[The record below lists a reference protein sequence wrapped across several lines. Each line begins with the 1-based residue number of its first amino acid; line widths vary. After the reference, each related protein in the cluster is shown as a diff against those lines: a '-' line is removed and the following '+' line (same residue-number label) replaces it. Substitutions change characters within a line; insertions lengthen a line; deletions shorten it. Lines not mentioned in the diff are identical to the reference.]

1 MGAQQHQ
8 SNAGTLDRRTLTKDH
23 RCLVRFLRPEMAVS
37 DVGCGTGAITVGIAE
52 AVGPRG
58 TVIGVDRDRELIAR
72 ANGRSASIP
81 NLHFAQ
87 ADAVDFCC
95 ARRFDVVTAARTL
108 QWIADLPQAISEM
121 ARVAK
126 RGGQLVVVDY
136 NHTFNRWE
144 PDPPE
149 AFASFYKVFLT
160 WRHSNGWSNEM
171 GHQLADLFAAECLID
186 IQAHRQDA
194 QSERGDPDFAAETA
208 LWTNVIDNL
217 GSTLVTS
224 GFFLTRSCPR
234 QRGLLTRN
242 GALRSSRRKP
252 SPCPASWRMYPW
264 TRGLDS
270 PERFHCFAGLRPS

>member
-8 SNAGTLDRRTLTKDH
+8 SNSRTLDRRTLSKDH
-23 RCLVRFLRPEMAVS
+23 RCLARVLRPGMAVL

-58 TVIGVDRDRELIAR
+58 AAIGVDRDGELIAR
-72 ANGRSASIP
+72 AHGRSASIP

-87 ADAVDFCC
+87 ADAVDFCF

-121 ARVAK
+121 ARAAK
-126 RGGQLVVVDY
+126 RGGQLVVLDY

-149 AFASFYKVFLT
+149 PFAFFYKAFLA

-171 GHQLADLFAAECLID
+171 GHQLPDLFAAEGLIN
-186 IQAHRQDA
+186 IQAYRQDA
-194 QSERGDPDFAAETA
+194 QWERGDPDFAAETA
-208 LWTNVIDNL
+208 LWTNVIENL

-224 GFFLTRSCPR
+224 GFCDADLVTEARHTYEEWRLAKLQTLTLCMSCVVAKVPVD
-234 QRGLLTRN
+234 
-242 GALRSSRRKP
+242 AE
-252 SPCPASWRMYPW
+252 A
-264 TRGLDS
+264 
-270 PERFHCFAGLRPS
+270 